1 MQNLVVLYLVDICT
15 LMRSSLKIYLFI
27 LGYFFV
33 SFVYFFLFSLRTYSI
48 YFFIL
53 ITVFIFILILVIY
66 RNSIDLDN
74 VKRLSEMM
82 NLGDLNF
89 SPKFYNKELSEM
101 ENSINGLKNKLS
113 DLLGKSMT
121 VDKMKED
128 FIYLVSHNLR
138 TPVTSALGYLDILK
152 SNQNLTREDVKI
164 IERVRLSLTELSD
177 IVERI
182 LSLIFFESENNP
194 TLIEDIDVEV
204 EISEILASFKNDKHL
219 SIGVSLNGIK
229 VMKTDRRIFKIIVS
243 NIISNSIKFNNDNG
257 IVSISLNKEKEFFVL
272 SISDSGI
279 GMDNEAMKELF
290 HPFSRNTSLLKYDY
304 SGFGLGLYLSK
315 IGIEKLG
322 GKITVDSAQNKGT
335 IFSLYFPVIN

>member
-27 LGYFFV
+27 LCYVFI
-33 SFVYFFLFSLRTYSI
+33 SFIYFFLFNLRISSVCFFVLITA
-48 YFFIL
+48 FIL
-53 ITVFIFILILVIY
+53 VLLIVVS

-74 VKRLSEMM
+74 VKRLSEMV

-89 SPKFYNKELSEM
+89 SPKFYNRELNEI

-113 DLLGKSMT
+113 DLLGKSMS
-121 VDKMKED
+121 VDKIKED

-138 TPVTSALGYLDILK
+138 TPVTSSLGYLDILK
-152 SNQNLTREDVKI
+152 SNQNLTNEDIKI
-164 IERVRLSLTELSD
+164 IERVRLSLTELND

-182 LSLIFFESENNP
+182 LSLIFFESEKNP
-194 TLIEDIDVEV
+194 ISVENIDVEG
-204 EISEILASFKNDKHL
+204 EIGEIIASQENDKHL
-219 SIGVSLNGIK
+219 SIGVSLNDIK
-229 VMKTDRRIFKIIVS
+229 NIKTDRRIFKIIVS

-257 IVSISLNKEKEFFVL
+257 IISVSLRKEKDFFVL

-279 GMDNEAMKELF
+279 GMDDKAMKELF
-290 HPFSRNTSLLKYDY
+290 QPFTRNTSLLKYDY
-304 SGFGLGLYLSK
+304 SGIGLGLYLSK

-322 GKITVDSAQNKGT
+322 GNITVDSAKDKGT
-335 IFSLYFPVIN
+335 VFSLYFPVLN

>member
-33 SFVYFFLFSLRTYSI
+33 SFVYFFLFSLSTSSI

-53 ITVFIFILILVIY
+53 ITVFIFTLILVIY

-89 SPKFYNKELSEM
+89 SPKFYNKELREI
-101 ENSINGLKNKLS
+101 EDSINGLKNKLS
-113 DLLGKSMT
+113 DLLGKSVT

-152 SNQNLTREDVKI
+152 SNQNLTKEDVKI
-164 IERVRLSLTELSD
+164 IERVRFSLTELND
-177 IVERI
+177 IIERI
-182 LSLIFFESENNP
+182 LSLIFFESEKGSIS
-194 TLIEDIDVEV
+194 IEDIDVEV
-204 EISEILASFKNDKHL
+204 EISEIIASCKNDKHL
-219 SIGVSLNGIK
+219 SIGVSLNDIK
-229 VMKTDRRIFKIIVS
+229 SIKTDRRIFKIIVS

-257 IVSISLNKEKEFFVL
+257 IVSISLHREKDFFVL

-279 GMDNEAMKELF
+279 GMDKEAMKELF
-290 HPFSRNTSLLKYDY
+290 HPFTRNTSLLKYDY
-304 SGFGLGLYLSK
+304 SGLGLGLYLSK

-322 GKITVDSAQNKGT
+322 GKMAVDSAQNKGT
-335 IFSLYFPVIN
+335 VFSLYFPVIN